1 MGVQRC
7 CSAAAA
13 YKRHNI
19 GLCCKTYTTRFGR
32 LWPRLGAKWANLPQP
47 TVSHNLSA
55 ASTEQT
61 HMAHALHG
69 VHSVHRKHIAATCI
83 ALCCTSHSAL
93 RALCSYAHTVAHVI
107 TPVSLSILL
116 VHFVHCAHNS
126 HPPPSPTVHFVHHRS
141 MAMHMPSMQ
150 VGALGASHR
159 HVVSPSVSGP
169 PITLLHLVHLCPL
182 GHYGAC
188 TVHGALTMYKCSV
201 ARPGPG
207 WVALVGAN
215 PRSGG
220 CGSTYVNLAAPI
232 T

>member
-1 MGVQRC
+1 MHEGHHSARRASQCTKGIAVHEGHHSGRRSPFVHYDALRALRC
-7 CSAAAA
+7 PSC
-13 YKRHNI
+13 
-19 GLCCKTYTTRFGR
+19 
-32 LWPRLGAKWANLPQP
+32 
-47 TVSHNLSA
+47 A

-107 TPVSLSILL
+107 TPVSLSIPL
-116 VHFVHCAHNS
+116 VHFVHWAHDL
-126 HPPPSPTVHFVHHRS
+126 HPPPAVHFVHRGS
-141 MAMHMPSMQ
+141 MAVHMPSMQ

-159 HVVSPSVSGP
+159 HVVSPLVSGP
-169 PITLLHLVHLCPL
+169 PIALLHLVHLCPL
-182 GHYGAC
+182 GRYGAC

>member
-1 MGVQRC
+1 MHFMEC
-7 CSAAAA
+7 TPC
-13 YKRHNI
+13 
-19 GLCCKTYTTRFGR
+19 T
-32 LWPRLGAKWANLPQP
+32 ANTLQP
-47 TVSHNLSA
+47 HVL
-55 ASTEQT
+55 
-61 HMAHALHG
+61 
-69 VHSVHRKHIAATCI
+69 HSV
-83 ALCCTSHSAL
+83 
-93 RALCSYAHTVAHVI
+93 V
-107 TPVSLSILL
+107 P
-116 VHFVHCAHNS
+116 
-126 HPPPSPTVHFVHHRS
+126 PTVHFVHHRS

-182 GHYGAC
+182 GHYSAC

-220 CGSTYVNLAAPI
+220 CGSTYINLAAPI
-232 T
+232 TSCTQRARGRFSCTSYTTVQQPSAYAGCTALCDPAGHRVRKVCVPCNGTARMHYARRCAPAAHRVR